1 VLCPDIRDN
10 VRGQFS
16 AYRRDEGNRSTVRF
30 AGVRGVGT
38 GFAIVLSKPYSK
50 LRSTAMK
57 FETLMLKSLFFACV
71 LAGALTVGS
80 MLLAKPVVANV
91 ALSHVAS
98 ATASAG

>member
-1 VLCPDIRDN
+1 MCPDIRAN
-10 VRGQFS
+10 VRGQYFVN
-16 AYRRDEGNRSTVRF
+16 RRDEGKRSTVRF
-30 AGVRGVGT
+30 ASVRRVGT
-38 GFAIVLSKPYSK
+38 GFAMYLSKPYSQ

-91 ALSHVAS
+91 ALSHVA
-98 ATASAG
+98 ATAASAG